1 MQLCTLYKPP
11 MYSRNHLTT
20 LNVDPQRGFLPAK
33 DPLDHLPSAFARWE
47 EIAQDMPKLLTA
59 GKLREALE
67 KLPIIDLAQLRNDT
81 QTRRA
86 MLLLS
91 YFGHGYVWGGAETK
105 NRIPAG
111 VAMPWYETAKRL
123 GRPPVLS
130 YASYA
135 LYNWRRIDSRG
146 PIALGNIALLQN
158 FLGGI
163 DEEWFILVHVDIEAR
178 AGPALAAIISA
189 QKAVAEDRVDE
200 LEQSLLASASAL
212 EQMYTT
218 LLRMPEHCD
227 PYIYYNR
234 VRPYIHGWKD
244 NPALPE
250 GVIYKGVGAYTGR
263 PQKFRG
269 ETGAQSSVIP
279 ALDAALGISHRDDP
293 LRPYLMEMREYMPP
307 GHRALIEALEKRPS
321 LRQFVIEHSRERTS
335 LREAYNSCV
344 QWIERFR
351 SKHLEYAALYIQNQS
366 QRNTANPTDVGTGGT
381 PFMPYLKKHRDETAE
396 HLLN

>member
-1 MQLCTLYKPP
+1 MIRSSSMLADFDI
-11 MYSRNHLTT
+11 
-20 LNVDPQRGFLPAK
+20 DPDRGFLPAK
-33 DPLDHLPSAFARWE
+33 DPLGRLPSAFARWE
-47 EIAQDMPKLLTA
+47 EIAHGMPKLLAA
-59 GKLREALE
+59 GKFRDALE
-67 KLPIIDLAQLRNDT
+67 NLPLIAVAQLRNDA
-81 QTRRA
+81 QLQRA

-91 YFGHGYVWGGAETK
+91 YFGHGYVWGGAQTK
-105 NRIPAG
+105 DRIPAG
-111 VAMPWYETAKRL
+111 VAAPWHEIAKRL
-123 GRPPVLS
+123 GRPPILS

-135 LYNWRRIDSRG
+135 LYNWRRVDSRG

-189 QKAVAEDRVDE
+189 QKAVVDGKVDD
-200 LEQSLLASASAL
+200 LEPSLLVMASAL

-227 PYIYYNR
+227 PYIYYHR

-244 NPALPE
+244 NPALPR
-250 GVIYKGVGAYTGR
+250 GVIYEGVSAYAGR

-269 ETGAQSSVIP
+269 ETGAQSSIIP
-279 ALDAALGISHRDDP
+279 ALDAVLGISHRDDP

-307 GHRALIEALEKRPS
+307 GHRAFIEAIEKGPS
-321 LRQFVIEHSRERTS
+321 IRRFVLEHSQARAS

-344 QWIERFR
+344 QWVERFR

-366 QRNTANPTDVGTGGT
+366 QRNATNPTDVGTGGT

-396 HLLN
+396 HLLD